1 MDINEIYS
9 IKNMNQIKQALT
21 SRTVWTVV
29 ALIIINGVP
38 AVTGM
43 LPEGSVPFVN
53 AALGLLSMYFK
64 VNPSQTYGPTRY

>member
-1 MDINEIYS
+1 MDLSEIYS
-9 IKNMNQIKQALT
+9 IKKMNQIKQALT
-21 SRTVWTVV
+21 SRTVWTVI

-53 AALGLLSMYFK
+53 ALLGFMSMYFK
-64 VNPSQTYGPTRY
+64 VNPSQFYGPTRG